1 MHLLPLQTEARRQ
14 LFDSYAEYAM
24 RKAGVPVWDITA
36 YGMAGLYRPR
46 DMQHFDGQSTRTLNL
61 DMALNIFC

>member
-1 MHLLPLQTEARRQ
+1 
-14 LFDSYAEYAM
+14 M

-36 YGMAGLYRPR
+36 YMGALYRPR